1 MNSGMQPGGE
11 FDPST
16 YADFPEV
23 QGEGKA
29 ADQPS
34 QDKGSRKGYQNEIFS
49 NDSLTTCDGFMNEVK
64 SHTKGEETMYFA
76 RVGLL
81 MGSKKNDQGE
91 WVGDIVNCDLLV
103 GSTLRKWA
111 EYTAPIDKPFRGVRM
126 KFKIRNLKFS
136 PGIHE
141 GKPVLNSRG
150 VLETVTFGHLD

>member
-1 MNSGMQPGGE
+1 MNGVTQPGGE
-11 FDPST
+11 FDPAT
-16 YADFPEV
+16 YADFPEL
-23 QGEGKA
+23 QGQEKTTS
-29 ADQPS
+29 QPA
-34 QDKGSRKGYQNEIFS
+34 QEKGSRKGYQNEIYS

-64 SHTKGEETMYFA
+64 SHVKGDETLYFA

-81 MGSKKNDQGE
+81 MGSKKNEQDE

-111 EYTAPIDKPFRGVRM
+111 EYTAPIEKPFRGVRM
-126 KFKIRNLKFS
+126 KFKIRNLKFTA
-136 PGIHE
+136 GIHE